1 MRKWNFSPGPA
12 AIPEDVLS
20 EVQSEL
26 LEFNNSGISI
36 MEMSHRT
43 ELYSSIAFKAKK
55 DLIEILNIPDN
66 YEVLFL
72 QGGATHQFS
81 MIPMNFFSFTRK
93 ACIYNYWNV
102 DTESL

>member
-12 AIPEDVLS
+12 TIPEDVLL

-43 ELYSSIAFKAKK
+43 ELYSSIAFEAKK
-55 DLIEILNIPDN
+55 DFIEILNIPDN

-72 QGGATHQFS
+72 
-81 MIPMNFFSFTRK
+81 
-93 ACIYNYWNV
+93 
-102 DTESL
+102 SLIHI